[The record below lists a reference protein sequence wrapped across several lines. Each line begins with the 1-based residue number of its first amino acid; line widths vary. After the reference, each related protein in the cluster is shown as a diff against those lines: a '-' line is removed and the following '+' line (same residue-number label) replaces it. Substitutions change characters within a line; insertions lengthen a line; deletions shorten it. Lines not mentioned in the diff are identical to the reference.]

1 MISVTLYSR
10 ADCHLCE
17 KALDD
22 LKAIQADIAHHLVV
36 IDVDSSPDLR
46 RAYGFEVPVVEVG
59 PYKLRAPFD
68 EQELRITLMAAQ
80 DRKDQLD
87 SIAHPSY
94 LESERHGQK
103 WTSSDGLAYWLSNHY
118 LALFNL
124 FVLIYLAVPFLAPV
138 FMKAGLTAPAR
149 IIYKVYSGMCHQ
161 WAFRSFFLFGEQIVY
176 PREAAHVDALLTLA
190 QSTGLGE
197 NSTAQD
203 LIAAREFVG
212 NEVVGYKIALCERDI
227 MIWIGLLVFGLVFG
241 LAGRRLPPLPWYLW
255 ILIGIIPIGID
266 GVSQLLSQPPFSFYA
281 FRESTPF
288 LRSLTGGLFGFMT
301 AWFGYPMTE
310 QAMAETRAIMASKR
324 LRLVAQAFSEKGSS
338 E

>member
-1 MISVTLYSR
+1 MITVTLYSR

-59 PYKLRAPFD
+59 PYKLRAPFV

-87 SIAHPSY
+87 SIGDPTY
-94 LESERHGQK
+94 LESVKRGQE
-103 WTSSDGLAYWLSNHY
+103 WTKSDGIAYWLSNHY
-118 LALFNL
+118 LALFNI
-124 FVLIYLAVPFLAPV
+124 FVLVYLALPFLAPTL
-138 FMKAGLTAPAR
+138 MKVGFITPAR

-161 WAFRSFFLFGEQIVY
+161 WAFRSFFLFGEQVVY
-176 PREAAHVDALLTLA
+176 PRDAAHVNGLLTLA

-197 NSTAQD
+197 SSSAQD

-212 NEVVGYKIALCERDI
+212 NERVGYKIALCERDV
-227 MIWIGLLVFGLVFG
+227 MIWAGLLLFGLVFG
-241 LAGRRLPPLPWYLW
+241 ITGRRLPPLPWFLW
-255 ILIGIIPIGID
+255 ILIGILPIGID

-310 QAMAETRAIMASKR
+310 QAMAETRRIMASKR
-324 LRLVAQAFSEKGSS
+324 LRLGAPAVSRKMSS